1 MAWCMLEAK
10 MFLNGE
16 IMEIDVKIIAALV
29 ALSGIF
35 ITTLFGVVGYIFKLR
50 QDRKKSTR
58 TVLYLLLEIRHSLL
72 KAVFNPFEATNKYM
86 EHYDKKLRDRGID
99 SASEDENLT
108 EFIEQMKQVLIL
120 FFTNIVESQNT
131 DIRVKLLEPY
141 EKALSELA
149 TINPVLAY
157 LLKGHENLELL
168 LPHTETHI
176 ENVHSISDSFVEEKW
191 VKDVLRNTSSK
202 VSSKAIDTLIENLEA
217 NILLVAKSC
226 SRKDRKHCKRLLEKG
241 LNKDNQ
247 YNFEDLDD
255 TIELALEHL
264 VEQLKQQ
271 AECLNSQPDVHTSN

>member
-1 MAWCMLEAK
+1 
-10 MFLNGE
+10 
-16 IMEIDVKIIAALV
+16 MEIDVKIIAALI

-72 KAVFNPFEATNKYM
+72 KAVFNPIEAANKYM
-86 EHYDKKLRDRGID
+86 EYYVEKLKGRGIY
-99 SASEDENLT
+99 SVLEGENST
-108 EFIEQMKQVLIL
+108 VIIEQLKQALTL
-120 FFTNIVESQNT
+120 FFNNIVESQNT
-131 DIRVKLLEPY
+131 DLRVKLLEPY

-191 VKDVLRNTSSK
+191 VKDALRNTSNK
-202 VSSKAIDTLIENLEA
+202 VSSEAIDTLIENLEA

-226 SRKDRKHCKRLLEKG
+226 SRKDRKHCERLLEKG

-247 YNFEDLDD
+247 YNFEDFDD
-255 TIELALEHL
+255 TIELALEQF

-271 AECLNSQPDVHTSN
+271 EECLNAQPDMLSSN

>member
-1 MAWCMLEAK
+1 
-10 MFLNGE
+10 
-16 IMEIDVKIIAALV
+16 
-29 ALSGIF
+29 
-35 ITTLFGVVGYIFKLR
+35 
-50 QDRKKSTR
+50 
-58 TVLYLLLEIRHSLL
+58 
-72 KAVFNPFEATNKYM
+72 FNPFEATNKYM

>member
-1 MAWCMLEAK
+1 MLEAK

-86 EHYDKKLRDRGID
+86 EHYDKKLKDRGID

-255 TIELALEHL
+255 TIELALEHF